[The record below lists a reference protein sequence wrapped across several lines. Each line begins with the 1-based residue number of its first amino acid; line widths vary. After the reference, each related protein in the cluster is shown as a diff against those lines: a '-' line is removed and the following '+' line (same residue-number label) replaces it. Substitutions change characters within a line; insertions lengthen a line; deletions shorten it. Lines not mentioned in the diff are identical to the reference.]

1 MECKE
6 QKMFGK
12 CHGAAKDNTSGL
24 VWAGHGGYGL
34 SEISAVYFR
43 AGDTACALWAAQS

>member
-12 CHGAAKDNTSGL
+12 CHSAAKDNNSGL
-24 VWAGHGGYGL
+24 VWAGHGSCGS

-43 AGDTACALWAAQS
+43 AGDTAHAL